1 MNQSALDTE
10 KVPGNS
16 KNADVLKLEFE
27 KKIKRAKADILS
39 LKDKLRI
46 IDRG

>member
-1 MNQSALDTE
+1 MNLEQE
-10 KVPGNS
+10 MNYM
-16 KNADVLKLEFE
+16 EFE